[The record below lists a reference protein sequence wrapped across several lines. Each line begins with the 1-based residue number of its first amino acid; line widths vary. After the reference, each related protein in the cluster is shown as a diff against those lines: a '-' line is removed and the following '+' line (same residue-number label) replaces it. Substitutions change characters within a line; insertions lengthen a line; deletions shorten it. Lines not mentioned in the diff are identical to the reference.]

1 MDTMN
6 IWKRSIW
13 LENSA
18 RTFAKHFYKD
28 EWQAALTQRR
38 DKSWPEVVKEAAAQ
52 GKEDGHEGMELFAYS
67 VLEVGKLDRQKNE
80 ILERATKEILQRLQ
94 DGRFRAFGFDHPRT
108 MDTIPVQIPRDAW
121 CDNTK
126 LDSDKLS
133 YQSMTLVDVRI
144 RMAPESV
151 DTEPKKQLRAQ
162 PKKTGR
168 PTIKDDVEAAFRAL
182 NALGEINVNLSA
194 KAHFDLVRQQLH
206 NTHPQK
212 YPEDGKPGNE
222 GIRPH
227 FTLLFN
233 ELKENSK
240 Q

>member
-1 MDTMN
+1 MN

-133 YQSMTLVDVRI
+133 YQSMTLVGVRI